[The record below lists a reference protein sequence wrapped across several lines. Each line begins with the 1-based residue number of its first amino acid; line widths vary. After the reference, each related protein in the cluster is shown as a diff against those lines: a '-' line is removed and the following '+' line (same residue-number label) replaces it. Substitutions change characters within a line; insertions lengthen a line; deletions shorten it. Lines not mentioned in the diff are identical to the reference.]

1 MIEILKLIGSALVAA
16 AATLSSLYLKRKWE
30 KQDKSEDKKD
40 ATDKKIDNMED
51 KLDKLSEQMLSLTEK
66 VDKLSVELDKE
77 VEDADLKNRCLQA
90 GLREMLYDRIKYLCK
105 KYTSDGKL
113 REEEYKSLQRMWDVY
128 HNDLGGNGY
137 LDGEMKEI
145 DKLEKY

>member
-1 MIEILKLIGSALVAA
+1 MIEVLKLIGSALVAA

-30 KQDKSEDKKD
+30 KQDKTEDKKD
-40 ATDKKIDNMED
+40 ATEKKIDSMED
-51 KLDKLSEQMLSLTEK
+51 KLDKLAEQLTGLTEK
-66 VDKLSVELDKE
+66 VDKLSAELDKE
-77 VEDADLKNRCLQA
+77 VEDSNLKNRCLQA

-105 KYTSDGKL
+105 KYISDGKL
-113 REEEYKSLQRMWDVY
+113 REEEYKSLYRMWNVY
-128 HNDLGGNGY
+128 HEDLGGNGY

>member
-16 AATLSSLYLKRKWE
+16 TATLLSLYLKRKWE
-30 KQDKSEDKKD
+30 KQDKTEDKKD
-40 ATDKKIDNMED
+40 AMEEKIDKMAD
-51 KLDKLSEQMLSLTEK
+51 QVDDLMDK
-66 VDKLSVELDKE
+66 VDKLSKE
-77 VEDADLKNRCLQA
+77 VADTDLNNRSLQA
-90 GLREMLYDRIKYLCK
+90 GLREILYDRIKFLCK
-105 KYTSDGKL
+105 KYQSEGKL
-113 REEEYKSLQRMWDVY
+113 REEEYKSINRMWGVY

>member
-1 MIEILKLIGSALVAA
+1 MIEILRIIGSALVAA
-16 AATLSSLYLKRKWE
+16 GATLLSLYLKRKWE

-40 ATDKKIDNMED
+40 AMED
-51 KLDKLSEQMLSLTEK
+51 KIDKLTDQVADLTKK

-77 VEDADLKNRCLQA
+77 VADTDLKNRCLQA

-105 KYTSDGKL
+105 KYISEGKL
-113 REEEYKSLQRMWDVY
+113 REEEYKSLKRMWGVY

-137 LDGEMKEI
+137 LDGEMSEI
-145 DKLEKY
+145 EKLEKY

>member
-16 AATLSSLYLKRKWE
+16 TATLLSLYLKRKWE
-30 KQDKSEDKKD
+30 KQDKTEDKKD
-40 ATDKKIDNMED
+40 AMEEKIDKMAD
-51 KLDKLSEQMLSLTEK
+51 QVDGLMTK
-66 VDKLSVELDKE
+66 VDKLSKE
-77 VEDADLKNRCLQA
+77 VVDTDLNNRSLQA
-90 GLREMLYDRIKYLCK
+90 GLREILYDRIKFLCK
-105 KYTSDGKL
+105 KYQSEGKL
-113 REEEYKSLQRMWDVY
+113 REEEYKSINRMWGVY

>member
-16 AATLSSLYLKRKWE
+16 TATLTSLYLKRKWE
-30 KQDKSEDKKD
+30 KQDKTEDKKD
-40 ATDKKIDNMED
+40 ETDKKIDSMEE
-51 KLDKLSEQMLSLTEK
+51 KIDKLSDQMASLTEK
-66 VDKLSVELDKE
+66 VDKLSAELDKE
-77 VEDADLKNRCLQA
+77 VADSDLKNRCLQA

-105 KYTSDGKL
+105 KYVSDGKL
-113 REEEYKSLQRMWDVY
+113 REEEYKSLNRMWDVY
-128 HNDLGGNGY
+128 HTDLGGNGY

>member
-1 MIEILKLIGSALVAA
+1 MIEVLKLIGSALVAA

-30 KQDKSEDKKD
+30 KQDKTEDKKD
-40 ATDKKIDNMED
+40 ATEKKIDSMED
-51 KLDKLSEQMLSLTEK
+51 KLDKMAGQLTDLTEK
-66 VDKLSVELDKE
+66 VDKLSAELDKE
-77 VEDADLKNRCLQA
+77 VEDSNLKNRCLQA

-105 KYTSDGKL
+105 KYISDGKL
-113 REEEYKSLQRMWDVY
+113 REEEYKSLYRMWNVY
-128 HNDLGGNGY
+128 HEDLGGNGY